1 MDAWAEHKKKMAEQ
15 EKKADKADAEKK
27 KKEDAYDESIWNL
40 TKQRAAKNIPV
51 PQTSQVQRPQ
61 STQQKQPV
69 QSVQRTQSQPV
80 QRTVTQQK
88 PVTPPVTKTPVQ
100 SVQKSVTQQPVQK
113 TTQPVTQ
120 QKPQVQPTAKPVQKP
135 VVKTEPKQV
144 AKPAEPVQ
152 SVDDNIEEDEVVK
165 LVKISAR
172 INEKVDEVMKD
183 MAQEFGVPFSQVVR
197 LAIDGHLEKY
207 LGTVRYIDGD
217 QGENIQRTVAI
228 IANELQGIRN
238 ELNKIGVNVNQVA
251 KWNNLERQI
260 ERLNDEYKTATPVRK
275 KEIQDRLMY
284 LTRVQKSVNWNYFS
298 LFGVEK
304 YLDRFDAVA
313 ERVGEQ
319 LWHTQE

>member
-1 MDAWAEHKKKMAEQ
+1 MGMNFYLDGTTDAWAEHKRKQMEEQKRADMQLRKDEESSYSEDIWITKK
-15 EKKADKADAEKK
+15 
-27 KKEDAYDESIWNL
+27 
-40 TKQRAAKNIPV
+40 
-51 PQTSQVQRPQ
+51 
-61 STQQKQPV
+61 QKPV
-69 QSVQRTQSQPV
+69 QSLIPSPDFQPTEQVQQPAKSV
-80 QRTVTQQK
+80 QKTVTQQK
-88 PVTPPVTKTPVQ
+88 PVTPSVKKTPVQ
-100 SVQKSVTQQPVQK
+100 PVQKSVAQQSVQK
-113 TTQPVTQ
+113 TTQAVTQ
-120 QKPQVQPTAKPVQKP
+120 PKPQVQPTAKPVQKTVAKP
-135 VVKTEPKQV
+135 EPKQTV
-144 AKPAEPVQ
+144 KPAEPVQ
-152 SVDDNIEEDEVVK
+152 SVDDNIEEDEVIK

-217 QGENIQRTVAI
+217 QGENIQRTMAI

-238 ELNKIGVNVNQVA
+238 GLNKIGVNVNQVA

-260 ERLNDEYKTATPVRK
+260 ERLNAEYKTATPVRK
-275 KEIQDRLMY
+275 KEIQERLMY

-298 LFGVEK
+298 LFAVEK